1 MSEPEAGY
9 GSVQGSPMLTME
21 ERIDRLNK
29 DVASMHVDLR
39 SRISEL
45 ERENKHFKERVE
57 ALVDRYADRLNIIE
71 EMLII

>member
-9 GSVQGSPMLTME
+9 GSVQGSRMLTME
-21 ERIDRLNK
+21 ERVDRLNK
-29 DVASMHVDLR
+29 DIASMHVDLC

-57 ALVDRYADRLNIIE
+57 ALVDRYADRLNLIE
-71 EMLII
+71 ERLYI